1 MIQLFLNILFK
12 LLSKFFSTVGKLV
25 APDWLLDLIV
35 GLAKF
40 TAIVNYYF
48 PLGTLITVAFSVI
61 GFHVILMI
69 ISAMLQLL

>member
-12 LLSKFFSTVGKLV
+12 LLNRFFATVGELV

-48 PLGTLITVAFSVI
+48 PLGTLVAVAFSVI